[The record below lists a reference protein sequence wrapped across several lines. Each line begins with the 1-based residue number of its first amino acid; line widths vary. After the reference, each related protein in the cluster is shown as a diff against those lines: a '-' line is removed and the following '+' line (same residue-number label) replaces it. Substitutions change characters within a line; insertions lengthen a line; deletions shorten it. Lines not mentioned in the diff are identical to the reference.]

1 MAASRGLSWLKAV
14 GVAAVV
20 ATPVAVTI
28 EDWLFTVVKC
38 KDALMQ
44 VRFGLGFEWSERA
57 AARLDLEVSVGWVS
71 ASSRGML
78 GGELLRSWENR
89 NPDQDVFL
97 FFRVVGSPCSVHA
110 LAALAVSS
118 PLFWATRGID
128 ERCAGFVYWGW
139 QPTVSA
145 REWVL
150 VSRLPRWLNL
160 DGHFHGRGEVV
171 YLKCAH

>member
-89 NPDQDVFL
+89 TLTRMCFSFSGLLGLHAPYMPSL
-97 FFRVVGSPCSVHA
+97 HWLCLRRFFGRREGLTSAARVSCIGVGSP
-110 LAALAVSS
+110 
-118 PLFWATRGID
+118 
-128 ERCAGFVYWGW
+128 
-139 QPTVSA
+139 Q
-145 REWVL
+145 
-150 VSRLPRWLNL
+150 
-160 DGHFHGRGEVV
+160 
-171 YLKCAH
+171 